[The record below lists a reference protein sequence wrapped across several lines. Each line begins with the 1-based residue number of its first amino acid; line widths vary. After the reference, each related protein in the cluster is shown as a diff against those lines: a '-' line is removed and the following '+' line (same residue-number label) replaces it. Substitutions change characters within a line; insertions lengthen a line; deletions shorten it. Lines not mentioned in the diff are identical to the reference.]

1 MGKMKNSNFENFSSL
16 LHTDWHP
23 EKGDF
28 VKENSLSDSAQFNKR
43 LRNHNILV
51 GSLIG
56 GIILIFV
63 VAIVL
68 LSV

>member
-1 MGKMKNSNFENFSSL
+1 MKNSNLDKFTSL

-28 VKENSLSDSAQFNKR
+28 IKENSLNDSAQFNKR
-43 LRNHNILV
+43 LRNRNIMV

-56 GIILIFV
+56 GIILVFII
-63 VAIVL
+63 AILV

>member
-1 MGKMKNSNFENFSSL
+1 MGRMKNSNFEHFSSL

-28 VKENSLSDSAQFNKR
+28 VKENSLNDSAQFNKR
-43 LRNHNILV
+43 LRNHNILI
-51 GSLIG
+51 GALIG

-63 VAIVL
+63 AAIL
-68 LSV
+68 FLSL

>member
-1 MGKMKNSNFENFSSL
+1 MGRMKNSNLEKFSSL

-28 VKENSLSDSAQFNKR
+28 IKENSLSDSAQFNKR
-43 LRNHNILV
+43 LRNRNLLV

-56 GIILIFV
+56 GI
-63 VAIVL
+63 VL
-68 LSV
+68 VFIIALLVLSV